1 LATVSGDSVALAG
14 ATGASS
20 EQAPRSASS
29 NTMTPNLIA
38 KPPAAAPI
46 CRKRHITPGATSP
59 PPGICNHQL
68 CQSQGDPAVGYAI
81 GITTLASKR

>member
-29 NTMTPNLIA
+29 NTMTPSLIA
-38 KPPAAAPI
+38 NLLQRRRFAAN
-46 CRKRHITPGATSP
+46 CDIT
-59 PPGICNHQL
+59 PPGICNRQL
-68 CQSQGDPAVGYAI
+68 CHSQGDPAAGDEI
-81 GITTLASKR
+81 GITTLASKRWRC